1 MQVIA
6 VQDPQIRKFSF
17 DWPRGVNLDHKVI
30 LSFGG
35 AGNLAET
42 FHYAAAAC
50 GAVPLLSDVLPSD
63 PVRQA
68 EAGAKAE
75 RIVRNVRGINPAVP
89 AEWYA
94 GDVTSPADVA
104 KTLEHVK
111 ERFGRIDVVV
121 NFAGVSHPPFDLY
134 KDNPDDM
141 VATFRKVNDINLN
154 GAFIVT
160 LNAARQMIPQRRGHI
175 IHLCSSGSR
184 CSLYGVYA
192 YNATKHAVE
201 GLIKTAAA
209 QLAPFGVRVNGVA
222 PGTVETDLNSALLK
236 GPDGR
241 FKPRA
246 KSILAHTPTKRFA
259 SPEGVAETLT
269 ALCVDQR
276 HLTGNVLFAD
286 DGYVIEGHS
295 WPEGNEALYTGSS
308 ALEALFE
315 RLKEDYPP
323 ERSEA

>member
-1 MQVIA
+1 MQVIS
-6 VQDPQIRKFSF
+6 VQDLQAERFLF
-17 DWPRGVNLDHKVI
+17 DWPRGVNLEHKTI

-35 AGNLAET
+35 GGNLSET
-42 FHYAAAAC
+42 FQYAAAAC

-63 PVRQA
+63 SSRCT
-68 EAGAKAE
+68 EIKAKLE
-75 RIVRNVRGINPAVP
+75 RIVANLRAINPAAP

-94 GDVTSPADVA
+94 GDVTSSVDVA
-104 KTLEHVK
+104 GVLAHVK
-111 ERFGRIDVVV
+111 KSFGRIDVVV
-121 NFAGVSHPPFDLY
+121 NFAGVSHQPFDLY

-141 VATFRKVNDINLN
+141 VAIFRKVNDINLS

-160 LNAARQMIPQRRGHI
+160 LNAARVMIPQRSGHI

-184 CSLYGVYA
+184 CSLYGSYA

-222 PGTVETDLNSALLK
+222 PGTVETDLNAALLRE
-236 GPDGR
+236 PDGR

-259 SPEGVAETLT
+259 SREGVAETLT
-269 ALCVDQR
+269 ALCLDQR

-286 DGYVIEGHS
+286 DGYVVEGHS
-295 WPEGNEALYTGSS
+295 WPEGNEALYAGFPT
-308 ALEALFE
+308 LEALFE
-315 RLKEDYPP
+315 RLGTDYPR
-323 ERSEA
+323 ETS

>member
-1 MQVIA
+1 MMQVISVEDLQA
-6 VQDPQIRKFSF
+6 ERFLF
-17 DWPRGVNLDHKVI
+17 DWPRGVNLEHKTI

-35 AGNLAET
+35 GGNLAET
-42 FHYAAAAC
+42 FQYAAAAC
-50 GAVPLLSDVLPSD
+50 GAIPVLSDVLPSD
-63 PVRQA
+63 PARRTEVK
-68 EAGAKAE
+68 AKLE
-75 RIVRNVRGINPAVP
+75 RIVGNLRAINQAAP
-89 AEWYA
+89 AEWYE
-94 GDVTSPADVA
+94 GDVTSLVDVA
-104 KTLEHVK
+104 AILERVK
-111 ERFGRIDVVV
+111 KSFGRIDVVV
-121 NFAGVSHPPFDLY
+121 NFAGMSHQPFDLY
-134 KDNPDDM
+134 RDNPDDM
-141 VATFRKVNDINLN
+141 VAIFRKVNDVNLS

-160 LNAARQMIPQRRGHI
+160 LSAARVMIPQRSGHI

-222 PGTVETDLNSALLK
+222 PGTVETDLNSALLRE
-236 GPDGR
+236 PDGR

-259 SPEGVAETLT
+259 SREGVAETLT

-295 WPEGNEALYTGSS
+295 WPEGNDALYAGFPT
-308 ALEALFE
+308 LKALFD
-315 RLKEDYPP
+315 RLETDYPP
-323 ERSEA
+323 ETS